1 MGSRRV
7 SRQPG
12 HAVFLIFLQILSSAV
27 SIKVQLHE
35 LGFEAIALASPRRMK
50 KGDGTEMCEVVHSTL
65 MPSLLSDQI
74 LRLEGGTGQGERVT
88 ILKRVLMMQNNSVC
102 QPELH
107 LATYRNR
114 LTSMEKKCESGSQNH
129 WQENLPSDLKRLLH
143 LCLSLWLST

>member
-1 MGSRRV
+1 
-7 SRQPG
+7 
-12 HAVFLIFLQILSSAV
+12 
-27 SIKVQLHE
+27 
-35 LGFEAIALASPRRMK
+35 MK

-88 ILKRVLMMQNNSVC
+88 ILKRVLMTQNNSVC

>member
-1 MGSRRV
+1 
-7 SRQPG
+7 
-12 HAVFLIFLQILSSAV
+12 
-27 SIKVQLHE
+27 
-35 LGFEAIALASPRRMK
+35 MK

-107 LATYRNR
+107 LATYIDSQAWKRNVKVDLKTTGR
-114 LTSMEKKCESGSQNH
+114 RTFPLISRDCYTSACHCGSVPKGSQFHSFQNKTRRCTEGELN
-129 WQENLPSDLKRLLH
+129 Q
-143 LCLSLWLST
+143 